1 MLTTKKIKRLNILT
15 QGKTVINE
23 DSGNCDE
30 CPPGPVGP
38 IGIQG
43 PQVRKVLWKTQ
54 TVQAE
59 KTFDW

>member
-1 MLTTKKIKRLNILT
+1 M
-15 QGKTVINE
+15 INE

-43 PQVRKVLWKTQ
+43 PQVRKVLLKTQ

-59 KTFDW
+59 KTFD